1 MSVRRTAQSRH
12 HPLAE
17 NPSGAT
23 RLRKVLDV
31 GTLYN
36 ASCGLN
42 SQSAVWR
49 TMATLDERSWT
60 NDITDMLGVFTGAP
74 AGTVDILKII
84 DRGVVSDRFECKF
97 SKLGMIM
104 KIVKTETGTHSVHVL
119 DPLFFTLSKLNDI
132 TITIEKKDTE
142 MHYKVADQTFETV
155 DAIIGYLKETVI
167 PGLSLKFSDIIFET
181 SDGNSRCRA
190 QKCLDMDDCVVSGDN
205 I

>member
-31 GTLYN
+31 GMLYN

-42 SQSAVWR
+42 RQSAVWR
-49 TMATLDERSWT
+49 TMATRDERSWT
-60 NDITDMLGVFTGAP
+60 NDITDMLKVFTGAP

-84 DRGVVSDRFECKF
+84 HHGVVSDRFECKF
-97 SKLGMIM
+97 SELGMIM
-104 KIVKTETGTHSVHVL
+104 ETEKGTHSVHVL
-119 DPLFFTLSKLNDI
+119 DPLSFTLFKLNDI

-142 MHYKVADQTFETV
+142 MHYKVADKTFETV
-155 DAIIGYLKETVI
+155 GAIIGYLKETVI
-167 PGLSLKFSDIIFET
+167 PGLSLEFSDIIFET
-181 SDGNSRCRA
+181 SDVSRA